1 MYKITNTTK
10 RAAVY
15 AALSLADRVFKQ
27 RITFGHYTTTSG
39 VRSFVGD
46 KEITAIRSLDVSQ
59 EANGSSDGISIGNAC
74 SSSFSADFYNDDKT
88 FNYSNKIAFVE
99 CGIKLADNSFYYI
112 PCGYFNCEKPETDDD
127 GKTLRVSGYDDISK
141 MTAKWSPG
149 IELTDSTTLF
159 EVVADIANRY
169 GLTVVYVDTTASTAL
184 KSHALTAANAETLAA
199 YTDREVLGFCAGCA
213 GMSARINTVGKLS
226 ISWFFA
232 PTATYAVPI
241 TADIQ
246 WNGGFKK
253 TNDTVFTV
261 ESVTSG
267 VDENVYTKGTG
278 AGISFANP
286 LITSAEID
294 AVYERYVTNRTSSW
308 QPSECEWRG
317 NPCVEAGDIV
327 TVTDKNGTEYTVYVA
342 TQSLDLTGGLKSTVT
357 CPGGDAEISFDTV
370 DLNTQLALKRMYT
383 NIQQAIT
390 DATNSINGANGG
402 YYRVLDLDKDGNPD
416 GWECFNAD
424 GLNGVRCTYG
434 GVGITADGGKTYITA
449 MTGKGLVG
457 NAMTVGQINGA
468 NDLFYLNL
476 ESGECQFSDVNILGG
491 NIDMDGGTF
500 RTSSKKGGVDLSPG
514 YLSLS
519 YGTNGDFTNWDS
531 AKVATGLDLLMTGVG
546 SKMATGEFLPLEGW
560 YATFATS
567 IPDTSDSFTN
577 RRGFRFATKSDNIF
591 TNRDELFWDNTLAV
605 LDNDAFRVRKQ
616 IIVNEYGYATGTD
629 PNGTA
634 RYMGLVVPGTL
645 GGMERRASFGVS
657 MVPGTSSPGATILL
671 EQPSDGGYSVNAEL
685 GILSAAVGT
694 SATIRMRSGTTDLPA
709 LTFNASALYYNGKA
723 VTTSSTERIK
733 KDIEAVN
740 FSASD
745 KIRDSQIYS
754 YHLKNE
760 HTHDGQP
767 DSTTRYG
774 LVVERECP
782 EEVIDVG
789 GDSINL
795 YSMCS
800 LGWKAIQEIISRL
813 DRLEATI

>member
-10 RAAVY
+10 RVAVY

-112 PCGYFNCEKPETDDD
+112 PCVYFNCEKPETDDD
-127 GKTLRVSGYDDISK
+127 GKTLSIGGYDDISK

-159 EVVADIANRY
+159 EVVADVANRY

-184 KSHALTAANAETLAA
+184 KNHVLTIANAETLAA

-213 GMSARINTVGKLS
+213 GMSARINTVGELS

-246 WNGGFKK
+246 WNGGFRK
-253 TNDTVFTV
+253 TNDAVFTV

-286 LITSAEID
+286 LIMSAEID
-294 AVYERYVTNRTSSW
+294 AIYKRYVTNRTSSW

-476 ESGECQFSDVNILGG
+476 ESGESQFSNVNILGG
-491 NIDMDGGTF
+491 DINLDGGTLSIVNADGYKVDMSAGTLVLYQGAGTEQDTGSEYM
-500 RTSSKKGGVDLSPG
+500 RMWNTLIYSSSVSA
-514 YLSLS
+514 
-519 YGTNGDFTNWDS
+519 NWYPVI
-531 AKVATGLDLLMTGVG
+531 AV
-546 SKMATGEFLPLEGW
+546 P
-560 YATFATS
+560 TS
-567 IPDTSDSFTN
+567 IGSFDVGGLRIGESYANATTDSWT
-577 RRGFRFATKSDNIF
+577 AS
-591 TNRDELFWDNTLAV
+591 TLGLPFNWTTDYA
-605 LDNDAFRVRKQ
+605 LIEKEALRVRKQ

-645 GGMERRASFGVS
+645 GGMTRRASFGVS

-671 EQPSDGGYSVNAEL
+671 EQPNGDDYTVNAEL

-745 KIRDSQIYS
+745 KIRDSRIYS

-767 DSTTRYG
+767 DSITRYG

>member
-1 MYKITNTTK
+1 MYKITNKTK

-99 CGIKLADNSFYYI
+99 CGIKLADDSFYYI

-127 GKTLRVSGYDDISK
+127 GKTLSVSGYDDISK

-184 KSHALTAANAETLAA
+184 KNHVLTVANAETLAA

-213 GMSARINTVGKLS
+213 GMSARINTVGELS

-278 AGISFANP
+278 AGVSFANP

-294 AVYERYVTNRTSSW
+294 AIYKRYVTNRTSSW

-434 GVGITADGGKTYITA
+434 GIGITADGGKTYVTA

-476 ESGECQFSDVNILGG
+476 ESGECQFSDINILGG

-500 RTSSKKGGVDLSPG
+500 RTASKKGGVDLSPG

-519 YGTNGDFTNWDS
+519 YGTTGDFIHWDS
-531 AKVATGLDLLMTGVG
+531 AEVATGLDLLMTGVG
-546 SKMATGEFLPLEGW
+546 VKGSDIGVTGGFIPTQGW

-567 IPDTSDSFTN
+567 IPDTSSEQTN
-577 RRGFRFATKSDNIF
+577 RRGFRFATNTDNIMVASVTLGP
-591 TNRDELFWDNTLAV
+591 TNKQLWENTLALV
-605 LDNDAFRVRKQ
+605 ENDAFRVREMIKT
-616 IIVNEYGYATGTD
+616 NEAYTD
-629 PNGTA
+629 
-634 RYMGLVVPGTL
+634 RFEGLVHY
-645 GGMERRASFGVS
+645 RAHSFS
-657 MVPGTSSPGATILL
+657 DTATIWSATFGAGVVSNNPTGAIEVKDQAGNVTAGL
-671 EQPSDGGYSVNAEL
+671 DVYSVKYGQSVTLRLCSGSYSRTLYIHDN
-685 GILSAAVGT
+685 
-694 SATIRMRSGTTDLPA
+694 TIEFGGHK
-709 LTFNASALYYNGKA
+709 LTF
-723 VTTSSTERIK
+723 
-733 KDIEAVN
+733 
-740 FSASD
+740 
-745 KIRDSQIYS
+745 
-754 YHLKNE
+754 
-760 HTHDGQP
+760 
-767 DSTTRYG
+767 
-774 LVVERECP
+774 
-782 EEVIDVG
+782 
-789 GDSINL
+789 GDTL
-795 YSMCS
+795 TY
-800 LGWKAIQEIISRL
+800 A
-813 DRLEATI
+813 

>member
-59 EANGSSDGISIGNAC
+59 EANGSSDGISIGNSC

-127 GKTLRVSGYDDISK
+127 GKTLSVSGYDDISK

-159 EVVADIANRY
+159 EVVADVANRY

-184 KSHALTAANAETLAA
+184 KNHVLTVANAETLAA

-213 GMSARINTVGKLS
+213 GMSARINTVGELS

-246 WNGGFKK
+246 WNGGFRK

-278 AGISFANP
+278 TGISFANP

-294 AVYERYVTNRTSSW
+294 AIYKRYVTNRTSSW

-327 TVTDKNGTEYTVYVA
+327 TVTDKIGTEYTVYIA

-476 ESGECQFSDVNILGG
+476 ESGECQFSDINILGG

-500 RTSSKKGGVDLSPG
+500 RTHREGFGVDLSPG
-514 YLSLS
+514 YINLYQGIGSSFDEGVNYLNVGTS
-519 YGTNGDFTNWDS
+519 YLTYGG
-531 AKVATGLDLLMTGVG
+531 ATAD
-546 SKMATGEFLPLEGW
+546 W
-560 YATFATS
+560 YATFAAPA
-567 IPDTSDSFTN
+567 IDGDFVYK
-577 RRGFRFATKSDNIF
+577 GFRF
-591 TNRDELFWDNTLAV
+591 
-605 LDNDAFRVRKQ
+605 
-616 IIVNEYGYATGTD
+616 G
-629 PNGTA
+629 
-634 RYMGLVVPGTL
+634 
-645 GGMERRASFGVS
+645 
-657 MVPGTSSPGATILL
+657 
-671 EQPSDGGYSVNAEL
+671 SDGGSVVWGLDDFGAKFWQTDYMLVEKDALRVRQQIKTNEYALNQFAGLTHYRSTIINNDAVKWSVGLGAGVVSNNPTGAIEVKDEAGNVTARLDVYSVNYGQSVTL
-685 GILSAAVGT
+685 RLCSGSYSRTLYIHDN
-694 SATIRMRSGTTDLPA
+694 TIEFGGHK
-709 LTFNASALYYNGKA
+709 LTFGNTL
-723 VTTSSTERIK
+723 
-733 KDIEAVN
+733 
-740 FSASD
+740 
-745 KIRDSQIYS
+745 IY
-754 YHLKNE
+754 
-760 HTHDGQP
+760 T
-767 DSTTRYG
+767 
-774 LVVERECP
+774 
-782 EEVIDVG
+782 
-789 GDSINL
+789 
-795 YSMCS
+795 
-800 LGWKAIQEIISRL
+800 
-813 DRLEATI
+813 

>member
-39 VRSFVGD
+39 VRSFVSD

-59 EANGSSDGISIGNAC
+59 EANGNSDGVSIGNAC
-74 SSSFSADFYNDDKT
+74 SSSFSADFYNDDRT

-99 CGIKLADNSFYYI
+99 CGIKLADDSFYYI

-127 GKTLRVSGYDDISK
+127 GKTLSVSGYDDINK

-159 EVVADIANRY
+159 EVVADIGSRY
-169 GLTVVYVDTTASTAL
+169 GLTVVYIDTTASTAL
-184 KSHALTAANAETLAA
+184 ENHVLTAANAEILAA

-213 GMSARINTVGKLS
+213 GMNARVNTVGELS

-232 PTATYAVPI
+232 PTSTYAVPI

-267 VDENVYTKGTG
+267 VDENVYAKGTG

-294 AVYERYVTNRTSSW
+294 AIYKRYVTNRTSSW

-327 TVTDKNGTEYTVYVA
+327 TVTDKNGTEYTVYIA

-357 CPGGDAEISFDTV
+357 CPGGNAEISFDTI

-383 NIQQAIT
+383 NMQQAIKDAT
-390 DATNSINGANGG
+390 DAINGANGG
-402 YYRVLDLDKDGNPD
+402 YYRVLDLDNDGNPD

-424 GLNGVRCTYG
+424 GLNGVKCTYG
-434 GVGITADGGKTYITA
+434 GIGITADGGKTYITA

-468 NDLFYLNL
+468 KNLFYLNL
-476 ESGECQFSDVNILGG
+476 ETGESQFSNVNILGG
-491 NIDMDGGTF
+491 NIDMDGGTL
-500 RTSSKKGGVDLSPG
+500 RTASSRGGADLSPG

-519 YGTNGDFTNWDS
+519 YNNTGDWLGWTG
-531 AKVATGLDLLMTGVG
+531 ATVETGLDILMTGIGVESSTQG
-546 SKMATGEFLPLEGW
+546 FTPTHGW
-560 YATFATS
+560 YATLATS
-567 IPDTSDSFTN
+567 LSDSVSDESTE
-577 RRGFRFATKSDNIF
+577 RKGFRFATNTDNIMVASITLGP
-591 TNRDELFWDNTLAV
+591 TNKQLWENTLALV
-605 LDNDAFRVRKQ
+605 ENDAFRVREQ
-616 IIVNEYGYATGTD
+616 IITNEAYTDRFEGLVHYRAHSFSDTATIWSATFGAGGAGSYPTACIMCED
-629 PNGTA
+629 EMAGSQARLDVYTKSQGSSVTLRVASGSYVRELYIHDNTIEFGGHRLAFDDKLYYDGTA
-634 RYMGLVVPGTL
+634 
-645 GGMERRASFGVS
+645 
-657 MVPGTSSPGATILL
+657 
-671 EQPSDGGYSVNAEL
+671 
-685 GILSAAVGT
+685 LS
-694 SATIRMRSGTTDLPA
+694 
-709 LTFNASALYYNGKA
+709 
-723 VTTSSTERIK
+723 
-733 KDIEAVN
+733 
-740 FSASD
+740 
-745 KIRDSQIYS
+745 
-754 YHLKNE
+754 
-760 HTHDGQP
+760 
-767 DSTTRYG
+767 
-774 LVVERECP
+774 
-782 EEVIDVG
+782 
-789 GDSINL
+789 
-795 YSMCS
+795 
-800 LGWKAIQEIISRL
+800 
-813 DRLEATI
+813 